1 MRFCICAVVY
11 GKRRKPYRAK
21 FAYRIKRL
29 RLRAHI
35 VPQPQCGSLWNKNR
49 IPVSVEL
56 FKLGGII
63 RNVDVGRYKIYIF
76 SRRLPNVQHSAVRPA
91 ARILPRLGVLRE
103 NNPRVYEHWNVVRGL
118 TCRREGIDK
127 TRVVPRHKHL
137 VREHIF
143 LSENLRPASGL
154 SLAVFNP
161 SSQYFF
167 RHRCAFNAGYQLF
180 RNFSRK

>member
-29 RLRAHI
+29 CLRAHI
-35 VPQPQCGSLWNKNR
+35 VPQPQCASLGNKNR

-56 FKLGGII
+56 FKLSGII

-76 SRRLPNVQHSAVRPA
+76 SRRLPNVQHSAVRAA
-91 ARILPRLGVLRE
+91 ARILPRLGVLRK
-103 NNPRVYEHWNVVRGL
+103 NNPRVYIHWNVMRGL
-118 TCRREGIDK
+118 SGRREGIDK
-127 TRVVPRHKHL
+127 TRVMPRHKHL

-143 LSENLRPASGL
+143 LPENFRPASGL
-154 SLAVFNP
+154 PLAVFNP
-161 SSQYFF
+161 SSRYFF
-167 RHRCAFNAGYQLF
+167 RHRCAFNAVYQLSRDFF
-180 RNFSRK
+180 RK